1 MKNAAFV
8 EQNPVGCAD
17 LGAGLEVDAA
27 HVALPLHGR
36 HEEAADVGRE
46 RLHLVKHR
54 RARLRGPAVRHD
66 LAAHGVEAGDQLQKK
81 KDTDFSLGS
90 STTFSQVLFQQFR
103 DDSGEHDCSK
113 ILLIFS
119 ENLSL
124 KINLFEITGIVQHSF
139 KHPR

>member
-66 LAAHGVEAGDQLQKK
+66 LAAHGVEAGAQLQKK
-81 KDTDFSLGS
+81 KRHRFFARFISNVFAS
-90 STTFSQVLFQQFR
+90 IISTIQR
-103 DDSGEHDCSK
+103 
-113 ILLIFS
+113 
-119 ENLSL
+119 
-124 KINLFEITGIVQHSF
+124 
-139 KHPR
+139 